1 VIIFL
6 LFGLELKQSMVVEMI
21 VVVVV
26 AVVVAKNR
34 INKMSLN

>member
-6 LFGLELKQSMVVEMI
+6 LFGLALKQSMVVEMI

-26 AVVVAKNR
+26 VVAAKNR
-34 INKMSLN
+34 ILNEFKIN